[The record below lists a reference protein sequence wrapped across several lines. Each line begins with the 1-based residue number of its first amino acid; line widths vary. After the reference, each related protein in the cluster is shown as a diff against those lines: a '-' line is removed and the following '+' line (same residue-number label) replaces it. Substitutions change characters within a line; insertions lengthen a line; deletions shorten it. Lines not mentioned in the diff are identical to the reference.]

1 MDALRG
7 DRDHLHRRLLRLP
20 RFLVLLLLVVP
31 TLRLPTLLFTESV
44 PCLPFLR
51 LSLVSGNM
59 LESVSR
65 GRLESMY
72 WVFILAGPLILFTW
86 IRSFRYLAFTSIIG
100 TVMRRVSRVCRAC
113 VVRRVVRVSCGDE
126 VLNKLSCCSPQQAIL
141 RWCWP

>member
-1 MDALRG
+1 
-7 DRDHLHRRLLRLP
+7 
-20 RFLVLLLLVVP
+20 
-31 TLRLPTLLFTESV
+31 
-44 PCLPFLR
+44 LR

-100 TVMRRVSRVCRAC
+100 IICVMCRAC
-113 VVRRVVRVSCGDE
+113 VVRVSCGDA
-126 VLNKLSCCSPQQAIL
+126 VLNNLSCCSTQQAIL